1 MLQTDVMRFFA
12 ILCLCLMAIFA
23 LVKALPMSPPA
34 DRPTIAPPPD
44 LRAEAASL
52 EKQIMAHKE
61 KLAGLQARV
70 ADATEAI
77 KNAEALAADAA
88 VREQETLARLSRTR
102 AELRA
107 VSQSLQATRN
117 EIETREEVLAGI
129 VKDIAAKRRV
139 REELQ
144 AQIEVEKENNQKMQ
158 RRLNRA
164 AVNLS
169 NAIAHQ
175 QPSPPK
181 TPPAPSP
188 PPPARKGFTLRFAS
202 DTALDTLI
210 NHGKVQFFA
219 FAGQK
224 AWKLNMADGRRV
236 YSAVQMPA
244 AIYEMETATVPA
256 RYIASFSRQVAAFGQ
271 GKVTWG
277 VTLPGQTANTVTRLI
292 QNRDGGDL
300 IIMPSGEV
308 KLN

>member
-117 EIETREEVLAGI
+117 EIETRE
-129 VKDIAAKRRV
+129 
-139 REELQ
+139 
-144 AQIEVEKENNQKMQ
+144 
-158 RRLNRA
+158 
-164 AVNLS
+164 
-169 NAIAHQ
+169 
-175 QPSPPK
+175 
-181 TPPAPSP
+181 
-188 PPPARKGFTLRFAS
+188 
-202 DTALDTLI
+202 
-210 NHGKVQFFA
+210 
-219 FAGQK
+219 
-224 AWKLNMADGRRV
+224 
-236 YSAVQMPA
+236 
-244 AIYEMETATVPA
+244 
-256 RYIASFSRQVAAFGQ
+256 
-271 GKVTWG
+271 
-277 VTLPGQTANTVTRLI
+277 
-292 QNRDGGDL
+292 
-300 IIMPSGEV
+300 
-308 KLN
+308 